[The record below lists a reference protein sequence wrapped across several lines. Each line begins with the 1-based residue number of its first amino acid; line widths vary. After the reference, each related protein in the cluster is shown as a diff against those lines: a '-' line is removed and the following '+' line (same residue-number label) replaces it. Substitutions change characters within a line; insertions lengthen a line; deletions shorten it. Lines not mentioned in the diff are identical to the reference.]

1 MFLGIDVGTSAVK
14 LLLVDTEEK
23 VQAEASVP
31 LAVSRPQ
38 PLFSEQDPEDWW
50 RATETGVA
58 QLRDIAPKAFAATRA
73 IGLSGQMH
81 GATLLDASDR
91 VLRPAILWNDGRSAA
106 QCEELLRREPR
117 MPEITGNLAF
127 PGFTAPKILWVQ
139 QHETRVAEQLE
150 KVLLPKDYLRL
161 RMTGEC
167 VSDMNDAGGTLWL
180 DVAARRWSAEMLAA
194 TGLDEANM
202 PRLVESNAPSG
213 QLRASVCSTLSG
225 SSSNQSS

>member
-14 LLLVDTEEK
+14 LLLVDAGEK
-23 VQAEASVP
+23 VLAEASVS
-31 LAVSRPQ
+31 LAVSRPE

-50 RATETGVA
+50 RATEEGIA
-58 QLRDIAPKAFAATRA
+58 RLRAAAPQALAATEA

-81 GATLLDASDR
+81 GATLLDDADH

-117 MPEITGNLAF
+117 LPEITGNLAF

-139 QHETRVAEQLE
+139 EHEPEIARRLT

-161 RMTGEC
+161 RMTGES
-167 VSDMNDAGGTLWL
+167 VSDMADSAGTLWL
-180 DVAARRWSAEMLAA
+180 DVGGRRWSSEMLAA
-194 TGLDEANM
+194 TGLCETNM
-202 PRLVESNAPSG
+202 PRLVEGNAAAG
-213 QLRASVCSTLSG
+213 ELRSTG
-225 SSSNQSS
+225 AKGWGG